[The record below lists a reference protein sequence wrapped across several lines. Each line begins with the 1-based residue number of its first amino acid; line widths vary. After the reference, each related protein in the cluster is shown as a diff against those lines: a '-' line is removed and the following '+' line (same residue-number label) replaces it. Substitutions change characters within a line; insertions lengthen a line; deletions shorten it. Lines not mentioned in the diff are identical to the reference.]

1 MPGSEPVYLDLLR
14 HGETAGGTC
23 YRGTTDDPL
32 TAAGWEQMR
41 AAVNDNARWEG
52 IVTSPLRRCAEF
64 ARALARQ
71 RSIPLTLDERLAE
84 MHFGAWEGRSTA
96 ELMSADPEALARFW
110 DDPVTHTPP
119 GAEPLA
125 RFATRVLATWNG
137 IVRDHPGR
145 RVLLVTHGGVIRVI
159 LSHVLRRPVERLLEL
174 DVGHAALH
182 RLRAAI
188 DAQGNIRAELVAEPS
203 A

>member
-1 MPGSEPVYLDLLR
+1 MPGGEPVYLDLLR
-14 HGETAGGTC
+14 HGETDGGAR

-32 TAAGWEQMR
+32 TAAGWEQMW

-52 IVTSPLRRCAEF
+52 IITSPLRRCAEF

-84 MHFGAWEGRSTA
+84 MHFGAWEGRTAA
-96 ELMSADPEALARFW
+96 ELMSADPDALARFW
-110 DDPVTHTPP
+110 DDPATHAPP

-125 RFATRVLATWNG
+125 RFATRVLVAWND

-174 DVGHAALH
+174 DVGHAALY

-188 DAQGNIRAELVAEPS
+188 DAQGNIRAELVAEPG

>member
-1 MPGSEPVYLDLLR
+1 MHSGEFVYLDLLR
-14 HGETAGGTC
+14 HGETEGGAR

-32 TAAGWEQMR
+32 NAAGWVQMWS
-41 AAVNDNARWEG
+41 AVKDGVHWQG
-52 IVTSPLRRCAEF
+52 IVTSSLRRCAEF

-71 RSIPLTLDERLAE
+71 RSIPLTFDERLAE
-84 MHFGAWEGRSTA
+84 MHFGAWEGRSTT
-96 ELMSADPEALARFW
+96 ELMLADPDALARFW
-110 DDPVTHTPP
+110 DDPAAHAPP

-125 RFATRVLATWNG
+125 RFATRVLVAWND

-159 LSHVLRRPVERLLEL
+159 LCHVLRRPVERLLEL

-182 RLRAAI
+182 RIRADI

>member
-1 MPGSEPVYLDLLR
+1 MPGGESVYLDLLR
-14 HGETAGGTC
+14 HGETEGGAR

-32 TAAGWEQMR
+32 TAAGREQMR
-41 AAVNDNARWEG
+41 AAVNDNARWDG

-64 ARALARQ
+64 ARTLARQ
-71 RSIPLTLDERLAE
+71 RSIPLMLDARLAE
-84 MHFGAWEGRSTA
+84 MHFGAWEGRSAA

-110 DDPVTHTPP
+110 DDPAAHTPP

-125 RFATRVLATWNG
+125 RFAERVLTAWSD
-137 IVRDHPGR
+137 IVRDHSGR

-159 LSHVLRRPVERLLEL
+159 LCHLLRRPIERLLEF
-174 DVGHAALH
+174 DVGHAARH
-182 RLRAAI
+182 RVRAAI
-188 DAQGNIRAELVAEPS
+188 DAEGNIRAELIAEPG